1 MRRLLTIIL
10 LVCSLS
16 ASPPPCL
23 STNNRFCGAWVAT
36 VANIDWPRPNTVGNA
51 AQQETDLVNLIDS
64 LSALGINALVFQVR
78 PTADALYQSSLEPV
92 SHWLTGHQTLGD
104 RQQATGDWQQA
115 TGDRRQALDT
125 FDPLAVALR
134 EAHKRQMEVHAWLN
148 PFRVNSVSMTKD
160 VLCPDHVF
168 YRHPE
173 WFWKYGEQYYF
184 DPGLQETRDWICA
197 VVKDIITHYEVDAIH
212 MDDYFYPYPIAGQ
225 TLPDQQTFLTHARGF
240 DNIED
245 WRRDNVNLTI
255 EQISATIRSTRPQ
268 VQFGISPFGI
278 NATNYNSLYADILLW
293 AEKGWIDYVI
303 PQLYWSIDPNTPN
316 TDYATLAAWWAKQ
329 LEPYKTVL
337 YTGHAVYRMK
347 SGKANNPWQLGDE
360 LIRQR
365 LINKSLP
372 KISGECYYSAKHIF
386 NYPNVLLIQP

>member
-10 LVCSLS
+10 LASSLS
-16 ASPPPCL
+16 AYSQFAVEPLRL
-23 STNNRFCGAWVAT
+23 SASQPRFCGAWVAT
-36 VANIDWPRPNTVGNA
+36 VANIDWPRPNTVGNP

-64 LSALGINALVFQVR
+64 LSALGINALIFQVR
-78 PTADALYQSSLEPV
+78 PTADALYQSSLEPI
-92 SHWLTGHQTLGD
+92 SHWLTGEQSTIHNPQSTI
-104 RQQATGDWQQA
+104 
-115 TGDRRQALDT
+115 

-134 EAHKRQMEVHAWLN
+134 EAHKRHMEVHAWLN
-148 PFRVNSVSMTKD
+148 PFRVNINSMTKD

-173 WFWKYGEQYYF
+173 WFWKYGEQWYF

-197 VVKDIITHYEVDAIH
+197 VVKDIITHYDVDAIH

-225 TLPDQQTFLTHARGF
+225 TLPDKQTFLTHARGF

-303 PQLYWSIDPNTPN
+303 PQLYWPIDSNNPN

-329 LEPYKTVL
+329 LEPYKTAL
-337 YTGHAVYRMK
+337 YTGHAVYRMRT
-347 SGKANNPWQLGDE
+347 GKANSPWQQGNE

-365 LINKSLP
+365 LVNKSLP
-372 KISGECYYSAKHIF
+372 KISGECYYSAHHVF
-386 NYPNVLLIQP
+386 NYPNVFLTPLFTY